1 MKVPRLLK
9 HLECHA
15 QFLDHYFLSDL
26 VDFKVLLFTCF
37 ALNRN
42 LQGDKN
48 WPFNASFVHGNVL
61 HCNCIG
67 IYSLSSFVLF
77 SAAYEDGQSFD

>member
-1 MKVPRLLK
+1 M
-9 HLECHA
+9 
-15 QFLDHYFLSDL
+15 
-26 VDFKVLLFTCF
+26 
-37 ALNRN
+37 
-42 LQGDKN
+42 N

-67 IYSLSSFVLF
+67 IYSLSLFVLF